1 MRAKILT
8 LRFSP
13 TLAGFDDGPL
23 QDFVRDK
30 DVLAIKEHFF
40 STHDVPHIAC
50 VITWQDHP
58 VSTAA
63 MQATQTATAT
73 PKSTTGP
80 SLRAQG
86 ESIDPTQG
94 LGEADRMLFQTLR
107 RWRSDTARR
116 DGAPPYIVLTNRQ
129 LLALIQ
135 HKPMSRN
142 ALGQID
148 GFGPAKLERYGEAVL
163 AMLRG
168 CAHSSTAASS
178 SLDPLTPPQTSA
190 SCEATPPE
198 APA

>member
-63 MQATQTATAT
+63 MQAARATTAT
-73 PKSTTGP
+73 PSIATGATR
-80 SLRAQG
+80 RAHTDG
-86 ESIDPTQG
+86 GDPTQG
-94 LGEADRMLFQTLR
+94 LGEADRVLFQTLR

-116 DGAPPYIVLTNRQ
+116 EGAPPYVVLTNRQ
-129 LLALIQ
+129 LLALIAS
-135 HKPMSRN
+135 KPGSRN
-142 ALGQID
+142 FDWSSA
-148 GFGPAKLERYGEAVL
+148 AVG
-163 AMLRG
+163 RNYRR
-168 CAHSSTAASS
+168 AASS
-178 SLDPLTPPQTSA
+178 TRRGGTDSTCPVGEPAAASSTVRSLAA
-190 SCEATPPE
+190 S
-198 APA
+198 